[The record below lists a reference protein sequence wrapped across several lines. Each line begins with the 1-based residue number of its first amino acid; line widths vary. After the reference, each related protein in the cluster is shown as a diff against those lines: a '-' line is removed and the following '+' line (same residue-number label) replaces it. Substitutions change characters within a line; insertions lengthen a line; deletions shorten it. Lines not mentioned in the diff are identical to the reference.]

1 MIQELSADSLDAREE
16 AQRMRHGG
24 GQTVEVA
31 IVTKVRKD
39 GHGLTLTK
47 RNLTFKDGLLVDPG
61 KEYQVRTGVPAAF
74 G

>member
-1 MIQELSADSLDAREE
+1 MIQELSADALDAREE
-16 AQRMRHGG
+16 THQTRQG

-47 RNLTFKDGLLVDPG
+47 RNLTFKDGLLVDQG
-61 KEYQVRTGVPAAF
+61 KEYQVRTGMPSTF